1 VPLAAGWERFPIWSL
16 EYKEYRAMTAEQV
29 QALLEFVNPALRG
42 YDLDMTLQVKFAVH
56 REGEEEY
63 THLDI
68 ADLGM
73 YLQEQ
78 YGVTECQADVIEWTL
93 GKAFDPVL
101 DMVRETFEG
110 ALQDGV
116 TDALDLG
123 AHGK

>member
-1 VPLAAGWERFPIWSL
+1 
-16 EYKEYRAMTAEQV
+16 MTAEQV
-29 QALLEFVNPALRG
+29 QALLEFVNPALLG
-42 YDLDMTLQVKFAVH
+42 YDLDMTLRVKFAVQ

-68 ADLGM
+68 ADLGV

-78 YGVTECQADVIEWTL
+78 YGLTERQAHVVEWTL

-101 DMVRETFEG
+101 DMVREAFEG

-116 TDALDLG
+116 SDALDMVTEG
-123 AHGK
+123 A